1 MFISQF
7 VSYLSRF
14 EYVLVASI
22 LFLKKV
28 FLIKQYWPYLRNL
41 ESEFEKEKEAP
52 KEKLPDSNP
61 LTNLL
66 TLNNFI
72 DFSDRISKLEHEK
85 KLQDIS
91 QVQSEELIERFER
104 QNDDLK
110 NQLIISQNQQICLQD
125 SLDIS
130 NDRNKGILLRGIK
143 NKTISR

>member
-1 MFISQF
+1 M
-7 VSYLSRF
+7 
-14 EYVLVASI
+14 
-22 LFLKKV
+22 
-28 FLIKQYWPYLRNL
+28 

-85 KLQDIS
+85 
-91 QVQSEELIERFER
+91 VQSEQLIERFER
-104 QNDDLK
+104 ENDDLK
-110 NQLIISQNQQICLQD
+110 NQLIISQNQQTCLQD

-130 NDRNKGILLRGIK
+130 QDRNKGILLRGIN
-143 NKTISR
+143 NKTVSI

>member
-1 MFISQF
+1 M
-7 VSYLSRF
+7 
-14 EYVLVASI
+14 
-22 LFLKKV
+22 
-28 FLIKQYWPYLRNL
+28 
-41 ESEFEKEKEAP
+41 ESEFEKKKEAP

-125 SLDIS
+125 SLQIS
-130 NDRNKGILLRGIK
+130 QDSNKGILLRGIN
-143 NKTISR
+143 NKTVSR

>member
-1 MFISQF
+1 ME
-7 VSYLSRF
+7 L
-14 EYVLVASI
+14 
-22 LFLKKV
+22 
-28 FLIKQYWPYLRNL
+28 
-41 ESEFEKEKEAP
+41 EFEKEKEAP

-130 NDRNKGILLRGIK
+130 NDRNKGILLRGI
-143 NKTISR
+143 NNRTISR